1 MIYIIIGGTNSGK
14 SSLTKNTFI
23 KEQDMVVKKDIV
35 TITETKDCILIGD
48 YNRQD
53 RRVGTDTIAR
63 TDIKK
68 MSDQVEALLS
78 TNKDIVL
85 EGMRCVSRPLF
96 NKLLTLN
103 AEITLIWV
111 QCTPETSF
119 QRTNESIK
127 YSICKRDYTASKN
140 IFYEYADR
148 MKTILINTDNIKD
161 FTKLS
166 L

>member
-14 SSLTKNTFI
+14 SSLAKNTFI
-23 KEQDMVVKKDIV
+23 KEQDFIVKKDII
-35 TITETKDCILIGD
+35 TISETKDCILIGD
-48 YNRQD
+48 YDRQD

-68 MSDQVEALLS
+68 IGDQIEALIS
-78 TNKDIVL
+78 ADKDIVL

-103 AEITLIWV
+103 TDITLIWV
-111 QCTPETSF
+111 QCSPETSF
-119 QRTNESIK
+119 KRTNESIK

-148 MKTILINTDNIKD
+148 VKTILINTEDIKD
-161 FTKLS
+161 FSKLS

>member
-1 MIYIIIGGTNSGK
+1 M
-14 SSLTKNTFI
+14 
-23 KEQDMVVKKDIV
+23 
-35 TITETKDCILIGD
+35 
-48 YNRQD
+48 
-53 RRVGTDTIAR
+53 
-63 TDIKK
+63 
-68 MSDQVEALLS
+68 
-78 TNKDIVL
+78 
-85 EGMRCVSRPLF
+85 SRPLF

>member
-78 TNKDIVL
+78 TNKDIV
-85 EGMRCVSRPLF
+85 
-96 NKLLTLN
+96 
-103 AEITLIWV
+103 
-111 QCTPETSF
+111 
-119 QRTNESIK
+119 
-127 YSICKRDYTASKN
+127 
-140 IFYEYADR
+140 
-148 MKTILINTDNIKD
+148 
-161 FTKLS
+161 
-166 L
+166 